1 MTDILDIIRK
11 SVTADQAMQTLK
23 GPKRTVNP
31 LFTVK
36 DLRESDD
43 QVAKLVK
50 LLFIMNNVTRD
61 KFTEIWRKAAQ
72 REHWNESKRSNLMKS
87 LEKNNITWRTFV
99 IDVLPMFGL
108 ILQNVVLTL
117 KDPETG
123 EVKTLSMDDVN
134 QRISNEF
141 PKDVPGLRDIQVNCI
156 DAATLQPQ
164 KVGTAESDDKEK

>member
-11 SVTADQAMQTLK
+11 SVDAHKATQVLK
-23 GPKRTVNP
+23 GPKRTANP
-31 LFTVK
+31 MFDTK

-50 LLFIMNNVTRD
+50 LLFITNGVTEE
-61 KFTEIWRKAAQ
+61 KFTEMWRRYAQ
-72 REHWNESKRSNLMKS
+72 REHIVGDSKRSNLSKA
-87 LEKNNITWRTFV
+87 LKKNNITWRTFV
-99 IDVLPMFGL
+99 VDVLPMFGL

-123 EVKTLSMDDVN
+123 EVKTLSMNDVN

-141 PKDVPGLRDIQVNCI
+141 PNDYHGLRGIQINCV
-156 DAATLQPQ
+156 DANTLQTQ
-164 KVGTAESDDKEK
+164 HIDTADAGKKE

>member
-23 GPKRTVNP
+23 GPKRTANP

-72 REHWNESKRSNLMKS
+72 R
-87 LEKNNITWRTFV
+87 
-99 IDVLPMFGL
+99 
-108 ILQNVVLTL
+108 
-117 KDPETG
+117 
-123 EVKTLSMDDVN
+123 
-134 QRISNEF
+134 
-141 PKDVPGLRDIQVNCI
+141 
-156 DAATLQPQ
+156 
-164 KVGTAESDDKEK
+164 